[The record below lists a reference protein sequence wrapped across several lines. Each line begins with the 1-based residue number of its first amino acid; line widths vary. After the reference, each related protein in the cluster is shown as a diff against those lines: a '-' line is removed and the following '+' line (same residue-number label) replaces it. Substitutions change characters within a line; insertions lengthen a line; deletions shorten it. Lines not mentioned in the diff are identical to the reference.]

1 MRLKNY
7 RDIENW
13 TEDDLS
19 QLPSQEDDY
28 WEYKS
33 SLIANKVNWQNELKE
48 KLCHAAS
55 AFWNTGGGVFLVG
68 IDGNGVVDGGI
79 PEKIGRQSIRDW
91 VDTNIR
97 EVQPTGAYAVN
108 PILGNAVTH
117 SSIKPNHVVL
127 AVAFD
132 ESYNLPH
139 MSAQDN
145 KYYVRAGAHTI
156 PAGHYL
162 VEAIRSRRGHQNPM
176 LRGLVRRNI
185 LNPRIVELVIIS
197 VNLTP
202 AFNVIISF
210 DPMPKL
216 YEQHVK
222 SFVSLNIPMIDREN
236 PFILEIALET
246 AVSDTFGDTPVHLI
260 LDYENVLGQKF
271 HENQLID
278 LFRQSSPVEFGKPT
292 LEGAIKSVESLSK
305 QLTRLTNL
313 LEKYLN
319 NLPIK

>member
-33 SLIANKVNWQNELKE
+33 SLITAKTNWQNELNE

-68 IDGNGVVDGGI
+68 IDGTGVIDGGI
-79 PEKIGRQSIRDW
+79 PSKIGRQTIRDW
-91 VDTNIR
+91 VDATIR
-97 EVQPTGAYAVN
+97 DVQPTGAYAIG
-108 PILGNAVTH
+108 PISGNTLAN
-117 SSIKPNHVVL
+117 SLIKPNCIVL

-132 ESYNLPH
+132 ESYNVPH

-145 KYYVRAGAHTI
+145 KYYVRAGAHTV

-162 VEAIRSRRGHQNPM
+162 VEAIRSRRGLQNPM
-176 LRGLVRRNI
+176 LLGLIRRNV

-197 VNLTP
+197 ANSAP
-202 AFNVIISF
+202 AFNVVISF
-210 DPMPKL
+210 DPMPKM
-216 YEQHVK
+216 YEEHAK
-222 SFVSLNIPMIDREN
+222 NFVSMNIPMLDREN
-236 PFILEIALET
+236 PTILEIALET
-246 AVSDTFGDTPVHLI
+246 AVSETFGDAPVNLL

-271 HENQLID
+271 HESQLID
-278 LFRQSSPVEFGKPT
+278 LFRLSSPIEFGKPT
-292 LEGAIKSVESLSK
+292 LESAIKSVESLSK
-305 QLTRLTNL
+305 QVTRLTDL
-313 LEKYLN
+313 IGKYQRN
-319 NLPIK
+319 PPVT